1 MQGEAWAR
9 FGRGW
14 PLNAFRCCWRMGG
27 QAVGQRL
34 RDKLH
39 SWDEL
44 GLGSCIPN
52 ALAMYL
58 VEYPFVCP
66 DVLGGGEYQHFR
78 TDQECLDQELMVRYV
93 QASALMPMMQFSDAP
108 WRVLPPEH
116 NALCLA
122 AAKLHVT
129 YGELIKQLAHH
140 AATSGEPLR
149 RHLSR
154 INSWLAKNSWWPRSR
169 SKANA
174 SEQCLFLPAPESQ
187 MMGQFLL
194 GQGTLESSCR

>member
-149 RHLSR
+149 HHLAWAYPGHGYEH
-154 INSWLAKNSWWPRSR
+154 IAD
-169 SKANA
+169 
-174 SEQCLFLPAPESQ
+174 
-187 MMGQFLL
+187 QFLVGEKL
-194 GQGTLESSCR
+194 LVAPVTVKGQRERTVPISPGT